1 MDDSEERLKT
11 GKKTRKPHTVPLSLR
26 ALAIVEEMREIQ
38 VSDFVFPGRFDG
50 QPLHDLALLEVVKRL
65 EPAQT
70 AHGLRSTFR
79 DWAGE
84 KTDFAGELAEL
95 ALGHVVNGVEGRYRR
110 GTAIDRRRALMDAW
124 SNFLDGEQQT
134 GSDVLPFVRSA

>member
-1 MDDSEERLKT
+1 
-11 GKKTRKPHTVPLSLR
+11 
-26 ALAIVEEMREIQ
+26 MREIR

-79 DWAGE
+79 DWVGE
-84 KTDFAGELAEL
+84 TTDFAGELAEL
-95 ALGHVVNGVEGRYRR
+95 AFGHVVGGVEGRYRR
-110 GTAIDRRRALMDAW
+110 ETAIDRRRALMDAW
-124 SNFLDGEQQT
+124 DAYLGRAATSRPLTCCPSPARLRGAAMASEGTRAKAPPVVAQGAT
-134 GSDVLPFVRSA
+134 AKPELRR